1 MAASGTINCST
12 TSTND
17 ITAKITWSESDVS
30 VANNTSKIT
39 VNLVYHKADSQYTT
53 YGSGYFTVK
62 INGTDYSNNHYVS
75 FSSAGDYT
83 VLTQTVTI
91 THDSNGSKTVAIS
104 VVNGYVSGTTGLS
117 ATSGSG
123 NAVLTTIARASTI
136 SCTNGNFGG
145 SVTATVTRAD
155 SSFTHTL
162 KFSIGASYSETK
174 TGVGTSLAY
183 TVPASWAASVPA
195 GTTATMTVTCTTY
208 SGSTQIGSAT
218 STTCTISVPSSW
230 AASASISASL
240 SGTKGDSNQVLKGL
254 TSVTLT
260 CTGTATTGSSISSY
274 KWSGGSTATTASISV
289 STSSVGSTNY
299 TCTVTDRR
307 GKTASKTYTVTVVD
321 PKSSI
326 SGANSGTM
334 GSAYALTITRLNS
347 SFTHTV
353 VYAINSSYTSGNRTG
368 KTTSDSYT
376 IPASWGAAIPSATST
391 NVTITCTTY
400 NGSTSLGSVTK
411 TISVGIPDSWKPT
424 VSISKSYAD
433 RGANNEI
440 ITKVTTL
447 TVTASGSGSNG
458 STISSYSWSGGA
470 VSGTG
475 NSKSHKPTTSGT
487 YTYTCTVTDSR
498 GRTGAATVTE
508 TFSDGQSG
516 FTCANS
522 VDFGAALSVSI
533 TRKKSTFTH
542 TVRYYIS
549 STYTHDETGQTTT
562 SSYTI
567 PTSWAAVVPST
578 SSTTMTVTVYTYESS
593 TLVGTATKNVTVN
606 VPSSWTPTIGSIS
619 ATAVDGFG
627 SYYLNNISKAT
638 ITVSSVAAST
648 GSTIASYK
656 YQGNNIS
663 GTNNSTA
670 TSNSKTTN
678 LLTVTGSNTY
688 TVTVTDARG
697 RTKSATVTITVTAYT
712 KPTVNLSVH
721 RVTSLG
727 VQDDFGDHGRIDAT
741 GTYTSLTGNSWTLVA
756 KYRVY
761 NSGSSY
767 TTVNTWSN
775 QTGTISK
782 SSDIFAASVD
792 YSYEC
797 VVTISDTVG
806 YSASKMLVL
815 STGKVLMDLY
825 KDKAVTIQ
833 STASAALMSS
843 FGNPASLFYTKA
855 ARNVLDG
862 DIYMP
867 DKISNDGLT
876 NGWFN
881 VNDLSAALVLGSAHG
896 AAGAH
901 AIKSGDNIDNF
912 VYPGSWFL
920 SSNTTAANVSNLPI
934 ANVAGTLDVRELT
947 GGIGGFVT
955 YRYIQQIYHAYYEN
969 DSTEY
974 RNAYYVRYG
983 TTSSSTTYT
992 WTSWKTI
999 KEVADNKIYCSN
1011 DSIILTA
1018 YNESNKNIQSGVR
1031 NSQNGIRIYST
1042 SSGRV
1047 GLYDENA
1054 GASFWYRDKSE
1065 AGILR
1070 SSFANVY
1077 HNGSLSWNAGNSL
1090 ANVTYSTNTKAV
1102 ASGTVTDVYSYT
1114 IPEDG
1119 TYLVVTDINWT
1130 SSVSVVYVHYVEAFN
1145 SGGTSL
1151 LQRYVRNSMNN
1162 GGGSGLSVLEVN
1174 LTKTDV
1180 VKLKAYQGSGSSQ
1193 TARYRFACIR
1203 LRTKS

>member
-39 VNLVYHKADSQYTT
+39 VNLVYHKADAMYDT

-62 INGTDYSNNHYVS
+62 INGTDYSNNHYVN

-104 VVNGYVSGTTGLS
+104 VVNGYVAGTTGLS

-230 AASASISASL
+230 AASASISATL
-240 SGTKGDSNQVLKGL
+240 GGTKGDSNQVLKGL
-254 TSVTLT
+254 TTVTLT

-307 GKTASKTYTVTVVD
+307 GKTASKSYTVTVVS
-321 PKSSI
+321 PVSSI
-326 SGANSGTM
+326 SGNNTGTM
-334 GSAYALTITRLNS
+334 GSAYSLSITRLNS
-347 SFTHTV
+347 SFTHIV
-353 VYAINSSYTSGNRTG
+353 VYAINSTYTSGNRTG
-368 KTTSDSYT
+368 IATGDSYT
-376 IPASWGAAIPSATST
+376 FPTSWGNYIPSST
-391 NVTITCTTY
+391 TAACTITCYTY
-400 NGSTSLGSVTK
+400 KNSTQTSANLLGSTTK
-411 TISVGIPDSWKPT
+411 NITLGIPDSWKPSVT
-424 VSISKSYAD
+424 ISKSYAN

-458 STISSYSWSGGA
+458 STISSYSWAGGA

-475 NSKSHKPTTSGT
+475 NSKSHTPTTSGT

-498 GRTGAATVTE
+498 GRTGTATVTE

-522 VDFGAALSVSI
+522 VDFGAALNVSI
-533 TRKKSTFTH
+533 TRKKSSFTH

-549 STYTHDETGQTTT
+549 NSYTHDETGQAT
-562 SSYTI
+562 SASYTI
-567 PTSWAAVVPST
+567 PSSWAAVVPTT

-593 TLVGTATKNVTVN
+593 TLVGTASKNVAVN

-619 ATAVDGFG
+619 ATKVDGFG
-627 SYYLNNISKAT
+627 DYYLNNISKAT
-638 ITVSSVAAST
+638 IAVSSVAAST

-727 VQDDFGDHGRIDAT
+727 VQDDFGDYGRIDAT
-741 GTYTSLTGNSWTLVA
+741 GTYTSLTGNSWTLTA

-775 QTGTISK
+775 QTGTISR
-782 SSDIFAASVD
+782 SSDIFSASVD

-806 YSASKMLVL
+806 YSATKMLVL

-843 FGNPASLFYTKA
+843 FGNPDSLFYTKA
-855 ARNVLDG
+855 AKTIIDG
-862 DIYMP
+862 DIYIP
-867 DKISNDGLT
+867 DKITTDGMT

-881 VNDLSAALVLGSAHG
+881 ATDLSASYLLGSAHNS
-896 AAGAH
+896 AGTH
-901 AIKSGDNIDNF
+901 AIKSGDNLDNF
-912 VYPGSWFL
+912 VYPGTYFL
-920 SSNTTAANVSNLPI
+920 ASNATAANVSGLPL
-934 ANVAGTLDVRELT
+934 AGNGGYLIVRITNGGT
-947 GGIGGFVT
+947 GGNKPWV
-955 YRYIQQIYHAYYEN
+955 YIRQEWHVFDEFGDYNSSPFH
-969 DSTEY
+969 TF
-974 RNAYYVRYG
+974 YYVRYG
-983 TTSSSTTYT
+983 TSGSSSTITWQSWRQVDWIVNGRINYT
-992 WTSWKTI
+992 IS
-999 KEVADNKIYCSN
+999 A
-1011 DSIILTA
+1011 
-1018 YNESNKNIQSGVR
+1018 
-1031 NSQNGIRIYST
+1031 NGYST
-1042 SSGRV
+1042 
-1047 GLYDENA
+1047 
-1054 GASFWYRDKSE
+1054 KSTS
-1065 AGILR
+1065 AVLSNTPG
-1070 SSFANVY
+1070 SDFYTFSADTTMN
-1077 HNGSLSWNAGNSL
+1077 NGVVPA
-1090 ANVTYSTNTKAV
+1090 YTKAV
-1102 ASGTVTDVYSYT
+1102 VIPSGAQTDAGLIGSNVSPSSGKVRM
-1114 IPEDG
+1114 IFGFRNNG
-1119 TYLVVTDINWT
+1119 TWQHIGI
-1130 SSVSVVYVHYVEAFN
+1130 FN
-1145 SGGTSL
+1145 SGGEHILGWTTLAANGSANFSKGAYDL
-1151 LQRYVRNSMNN
+1151 ESPVLVHIYVTNYGYFSCPVGAAFYGTKFALAVGSAAYSFTVSKQSN
-1162 GGGSGLSVLEVN
+1162 GSGYT
-1174 LTKTDV
+1174 LTNNS
-1180 VKLKAYQGSGSSQ
+1180 SGSLS
-1193 TARYRFACIR
+1193 FVVD
-1203 LRTKS
+1203 KMF